1 MEWKSGI
8 EKRNEKTE
16 WKNGMAEGKK
26 NEKLTIAKNL
36 KEIGIK
42 IEDIVK
48 ATNLTKEEIEKL

>member
-1 MEWKSGI
+1 
-8 EKRNEKTE
+8 
-16 WKNGMAEGKK
+16 MAEGKK

-42 IEDIVK
+42 IEDIIK